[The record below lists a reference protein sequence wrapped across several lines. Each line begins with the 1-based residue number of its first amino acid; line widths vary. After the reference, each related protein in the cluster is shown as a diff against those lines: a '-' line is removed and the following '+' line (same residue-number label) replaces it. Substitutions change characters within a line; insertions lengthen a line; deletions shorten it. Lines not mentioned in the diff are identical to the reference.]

1 MGSAGSGDVMPRVQ
15 FGGRGGTTA
24 AVLQSAFQQ
33 QLGRSDVR
41 ADHPPWNDLSTGGRG
56 SFGKGSPVAATYGGG
71 FNKGGGGGGG
81 VAAYAPSEEGGGNA
95 GQRDMTKFDT
105 VKYDVVGVRTQHVT
119 EQFVRDL
126 DDQNVRRLKMLP
138 PDWQAHVVLTYGP
151 SKEGKPVRE
160 PQKHFGGVIGGVRL
174 LMAKGMTF
182 EERDRLQ
189 RIALSGRRISYGE
202 CDEYRQTGQCRYGN
216 QCTHPHIF
224 H

>member
-1 MGSAGSGDVMPRVQ
+1 MPRVP

-24 AVLQSAFQQ
+24 SVLQSAFQQ
-33 QLGRSDVR
+33 RLGRSDVR
-41 ADHPPWNDLSTGGRG
+41 ADYAGWAAGPSTGGQG
-56 SFGKGSPVAATYGGG
+56 LFGKGTPAAATSGGG
-71 FNKGGGGGGG
+71 FNKMGGRGGGG
-81 VAAYAPSEEGGGNA
+81 VAANAPAEEGGGNA
-95 GQRDMTKFDT
+95 GTRDMTGFDT

-138 PDWQAHVVLTYGP
+138 PDWQAHVILTYGP

-189 RIALSGRRISYGE
+189 RIALTGRRISYGE
-202 CDEYRQTGQCRYGN
+202 CDEYRQSGQCRYGN
-216 QCTHPHIF
+216 QCTHPHIM